1 MTFREYISVMKLDV
15 LKDMAREVGFDAV
28 GVAPAALLSD
38 EVEKVKKWVVE
49 GKNAGMSYMERNMD
63 VREDVSRLVEGAKSV
78 IVTLTNYY
86 NPWQQPVGVPK
97 IAMYARGKDY
107 HRVVKDR
114 LFTLWE
120 KIQLQMPDEKGRCFV
135 DSAPVLEHA
144 WAKRAGL
151 GWQGKNT
158 LLIRKGLGS
167 FCFIGVII
175 TTAEFETYD
184 TPFVESF
191 CGKCSR
197 CVEACPTGA
206 LTIGNVDA
214 TRCISYQTIEN
225 KEVCPAELK
234 KMTGDWIFGCDI
246 CQMVCPWN
254 ARLTAHRCI
263 EFMPAGRNME
273 LSVDDW
279 EKMTEQNFDILF
291 NETPLK
297 RTGLWHIK
305 SNLKKKSIKGI

>member
-175 TTAEFETYD
+175 TH
-184 TPFVESF
+184 
-191 CGKCSR
+191 
-197 CVEACPTGA
+197 
-206 LTIGNVDA
+206 
-214 TRCISYQTIEN
+214 Q
-225 KEVCPAELK
+225 
-234 KMTGDWIFGCDI
+234 
-246 CQMVCPWN
+246 
-254 ARLTAHRCI
+254 
-263 EFMPAGRNME
+263 
-273 LSVDDW
+273 
-279 EKMTEQNFDILF
+279 
-291 NETPLK
+291 
-297 RTGLWHIK
+297 
-305 SNLKKKSIKGI
+305 